1 MEQRASL
8 EPPEEEEEESP
19 VVNGNGVA
27 ITPGARDTTWVSAG
41 AASCHTLSIC
51 FPPTLNRAR
60 LGEERPLPRRL
71 LAWAACCSL
80 TDVIEQLQTQ
90 TPAVAAVALSWF

>member
-27 ITPGARDTTWVSAG
+27 ITPGTITVENALYM
-41 AASCHTLSIC
+41 CCKMLS
-51 FPPTLNRAR
+51 FFSNKK
-60 LGEERPLPRRL
+60 
-71 LAWAACCSL
+71 
-80 TDVIEQLQTQ
+80 
-90 TPAVAAVALSWF
+90 

>member
-27 ITPGARDTTWVSAG
+27 ITPGEVKKKWREKTY
-41 AASCHTLSIC
+41 
-51 FPPTLNRAR
+51 
-60 LGEERPLPRRL
+60 
-71 LAWAACCSL
+71 
-80 TDVIEQLQTQ
+80 
-90 TPAVAAVALSWF
+90 